1 MLKRLF
7 KRQDTASP
15 RAGQDEAQST
25 EQGLSTTISQVT
37 GISFYKGHVEHGY
50 SVDNVPTAQECP
62 RCHAPTQQHY
72 ANWIYATQIAPRIM
86 FAPAGH
92 FCTKCPTVIVD
103 ENMIQAG
110 IKRKFRF
117 QGILGIEY
125 EGKKEPDLFRTWNGQ
140 EAVYLFD
147 ENQVAVGLS
156 TLGPGTSRSYRRT
169 KGTSS
174 QRRGATK
181 RSGKRKRRKKKR

>member
-7 KRQDTASP
+7 KRKDTASA
-15 RAGQDEAQST
+15 RAGQDEAQSK
-25 EQGLSTTISQVT
+25 EQGLSSTISQVT

-50 SVDNVPTAQECP
+50 SADNVPTAQECP

-72 ANWIYATQIAPRIM
+72 ANWIYATQIAPRVM

-117 QGILGIEY
+117 QGILGIDY
-125 EGKKEPDLFRTWNGQ
+125 ETRKEPDAFRTWNGQ

-147 ENQVAVGLS
+147 ENQMAVGLS
-156 TLGPGTSRSYRRT
+156 TFGPGRWYTESCVKSRSLVSLVVT
-169 KGTSS
+169 KPTGGYHDSYP
-174 QRRGATK
+174 G
-181 RSGKRKRRKKKR
+181 

>member
-7 KRQDTASP
+7 ERQDTTSA
-15 RAGQDEAQST
+15 RAGQDEAQSK
-25 EQGLSTTISQVT
+25 EQGLSSTISQVT

-62 RCHAPTQQHY
+62 RCHAPTQQYY
-72 ANWIYATQIAPRIM
+72 ANWIYATQIAPRVM
-86 FAPAGH
+86 FAPAGR

-103 ENMIQAG
+103 ENVIQAG

-117 QGILGIEY
+117 QGILGLEY
-125 EGKKEPDLFRTWNGQ
+125 EGKKEPDLFRTWNAQ
-140 EAVYLFD
+140 EAVYIFD
-147 ENQVAVGLS
+147 ENQTAVVLS
-156 TLGPGTSRSYRRT
+156 TLGPKTSRSLRRT
-169 KGTSS
+169 KSTGS

-181 RSGKRKRRKKKR
+181 QSGKRKRRRKKR

>member
-1 MLKRLF
+1 
-7 KRQDTASP
+7 
-15 RAGQDEAQST
+15 
-25 EQGLSTTISQVT
+25 
-37 GISFYKGHVEHGY
+37 
-50 SVDNVPTAQECP
+50 
-62 RCHAPTQQHY
+62 
-72 ANWIYATQIAPRIM
+72 M

-140 EAVYLFD
+140 EAVYIFD

-156 TLGPGTSRSYRRT
+156 TLGPGTSRSLRRT
-169 KGTSS
+169 KSTSS

-181 RSGKRKRRKKKR
+181 RSGKRKRRRKKR